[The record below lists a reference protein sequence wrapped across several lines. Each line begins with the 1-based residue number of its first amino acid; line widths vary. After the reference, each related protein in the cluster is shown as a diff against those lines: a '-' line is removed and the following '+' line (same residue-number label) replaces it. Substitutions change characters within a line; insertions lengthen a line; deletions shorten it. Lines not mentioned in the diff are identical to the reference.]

1 MKKLIIDTD
10 IGFDVDDGLAI
21 DWVLK
26 QKDIDL
32 TAITIVTP
40 PVEQRAMLA
49 KLLVADYGRA
59 DIPVYC
65 GANKALDKDFLQH
78 ECILFVPEM
87 CLPWKDAIQYHAV
100 DALYHH
106 LKLNQTSTILTIGAL
121 TNIALLFERYPD
133 SLNYI
138 EEIITMGGYYH
149 QDVLPSLVPYIDE
162 WNIINDPLAAQL
174 VFQSGVPIKAIGL
187 DVTYKTIVH
196 QEILHSQYFK
206 NLHESLQIGV
216 ERWLK
221 NMGKVIFHDPLAA
234 TIILYPELMQYQ
246 QGRVDVLQESP
257 FQTVFHPDSSGSVQ
271 VATWV
276 DVPAFLNLIGM
287 NH

>member
-26 QKDIDL
+26 QPDIDL

-40 PVEQRAMLA
+40 PVDERAMLA

-65 GANKALDKDFLQH
+65 GADKALDRDFLQK

-87 CLPWKDAIQYHAV
+87 CLPWKEQIQYHAV
-100 DALYHH
+100 DALYSH
-106 LKLNQTSTILTIGAL
+106 LKHNQKSTILTIGAL
-121 TNIALLFERYPD
+121 TNIALLFEHYPD

-149 QDVLPSLVPYIDE
+149 QDVLPSQVPYIDE
-162 WNIINDPLAAQL
+162 WNIINDPLAAHQ

-187 DVTYKTIVH
+187 DVTYKTMVH
-196 QEILHSQYFK
+196 QEILQSEYFK
-206 NLHESLQIGV
+206 NLHGSLQIGV
-216 ERWLK
+216 TRWLQ

-234 TIILYPELMQYQ
+234 TLILYPELMQYK
-246 QGRVDVLQESP
+246 QGRVEVLQDGP
-257 FQTVFHPDSSGSVQ
+257 FQTVFHPDLSGNVQ

-287 NH
+287 NQ